1 MLVLAPAA
9 CCLAG
14 AGLDALLSLCLASL
28 RAPQGADGGA
38 VGGGTSAAGS
48 LQPPP
53 KTGAQAA
60 QEERARG
67 KRAGKPQKPIKVC
80 TQGAETIFES
90 GVCKYCACS
99 C

>member
-38 VGGGTSAAGS
+38 VGGGASTTGS
-48 LQPPP
+48 LQPP

-60 QEERARG
+60 LEERARG
-67 KRAGKPQKPIKVC
+67 KRAGKPQKPVKVR
-80 TQGAETIFES
+80 TQG
-90 GVCKYCACS
+90 V
-99 C
+99 